1 MGDVGAYKMQSG
13 CKYHKNCFDCPY
25 DDCILEEWRAVKGQG
40 KRGGAN
46 NKQPVLMI
54 DQYGN
59 VVKRFEMVKD
69 LSEYR
74 GVKVS
79 TATARMN
86 RSYVWEQDGYRFVKE
101 IDRGRI

>member
-1 MGDVGAYKMQSG
+1 MQSG

-46 NKQPVLMI
+46 NKQPVLMV

-69 LSEYR
+69 LSEYW

-86 RSYVWEQDGYRFVKE
+86 RGYVWEQDGYKFVKE
-101 IDRGRI
+101 IDRGKL